1 MPSIVDMGMRSLPT
15 FTSSIAQEFDALD
28 SVAAPLRDAM
38 LRGNLVREIAPSAQE
53 KSIVTVDGACVVQQ
67 LAGID
72 LIDSCAVASEGIA
85 FGPSGRLYA
94 SPDDAPKMYW
104 ADFLRDH
111 SSAIGNA
118 ATDLMSLQE
127 MMLLE
132 DESVLNHGIRIIDGS
147 WTSALVSVLVAF
159 QRNVHSSRLL
169 NNYLANWVESGAG
182 DNGFEAISAIKRRNS
197 PWLSAVT
204 QGDDQSVMIA
214 ISKSDSQRSYAKFLS
229 HVGIDNAGAAY
240 TLGDRT
246 LSSVTLAPGEML
258 PVIDL
263 PIQSPRSVRSGSA
276 SRDFAG
282 WKEVQEAADGRE
294 DLLRD
299 LYTVLEGVID
309 STGVG
314 IAPPATMARLVDE
327 KWLYTTYF
335 KPPTAD
341 QYARPLKVDFVRPS
355 DLDPSEDGFGQAI
368 GDYAKE
374 RIIEPLCHD
383 IIAEAREPMSQY
395 LADKEAK
402 QISVVSTMRRA
413 HLAATID
420 NPRALAAILGSY
432 RT

>member
-1 MPSIVDMGMRSLPT
+1 VPSVVDLGMRSLPA
-15 FTSSIAQEFDALD
+15 FVSNIAREFDALD
-28 SVAAPLRDAM
+28 SIAAPLREAM
-38 LRGNLVREIAPSAQE
+38 LRGNLVRSINASPEE
-53 KSIVTVDGACVVQQ
+53 KSVVTVDGACVVQQ

-85 FGPSGRLYA
+85 FGPEGRLYTT
-94 SPDDAPKMYW
+94 SDDAPKMYW
-104 ADFLRDH
+104 SDYLRDH

-132 DESVLNHGIRIIDGS
+132 NETVLQHGIRIIDGS
-147 WTSALVSVLVAF
+147 WTSALVSILVAF
-159 QRNVHSSRLL
+159 QRNIHSSRLL
-169 NNYLANWVESGAG
+169 NNYLANWVSSGSG

-197 PWLSAVT
+197 PWINAPLSD
-204 QGDDQSVMIA
+204 GSGGVMIA
-214 ISKSDSQRSYAKFLS
+214 ISKSDSQRSYAQFLS
-229 HVGIDNAGAAY
+229 RVGIDNAGAAY
-240 TLGDRT
+240 ALGDRT

-263 PIQSPRSVRSGSA
+263 PVQSTRNPRSAGA
-276 SRDFAG
+276 QRDLAG
-282 WKEVQEAADGRE
+282 WKEAQESQDGRE
-294 DLLRD
+294 ELLRD
-299 LYTVLEGVID
+299 FYHALGEVVDT
-309 STGVG
+309 TGVG
-314 IAPPATMARLVDE
+314 IAPPVTMARLVNE

-355 DLDPSEDGFGQAI
+355 DLDPNDDGFGQAI

-374 RIIEPLCHD
+374 HVIEPLCHD
-383 IIAEAREPMSQY
+383 IISEAREPMSQY

-413 HLAATID
+413 HLASSID